1 MKKTSQALLKAIQ
14 LSGALVHSTE
24 FFCETRLKPTYF
36 KREEKMGFV
45 NLIAF
50 ILNNTKKSLQFELD
64 NFFKKVQGPD
74 SSITKQ
80 AFSKARQKLSPKAF
94 VILFQ
99 AIVQQ
104 FYESNDF
111 KTYRD
116 FRLLAIDGSTLE
128 LQNTE
133 ELRNAY
139 GFAENRTHQIARA
152 RISGLYDVQ
161 NHLLVDALIDRYD
174 IDEQDF
180 AIRHIAKLLEY
191 GLKNDLILF
200 DRGYPSK
207 KLIALLME
215 SHINFLMRV
224 SSQFISE
231 VNQVKQPD
239 KIVEFKYKRQ
249 TYRIRVVKFV
259 LDSGNE
265 EILIS
270 NLTEAN
276 FKIDDFKQL
285 YFKRWGIETKY
296 NELKHKLEL
305 ENFTGEKPIV
315 IEQDFYASIYLSNM
329 AALAKMAS
337 DEQIQERN
345 QDKNLKYELQTN
357 TNILIGKLKDRLIFL
372 VLEPNARK
380 KKKMLKKL
388 INELSKNVVPIRPNK
403 TWPRIKKTTRDRY
416 PMNQKKCL

>member
-1 MKKTSQALLKAIQ
+1 MEKTAQALLKAIQ
-14 LSGALVHSTE
+14 LSEKLIHSLE
-24 FFCETRLKPTYF
+24 FFCEVRLKPAYF
-36 KREEKMGFV
+36 SREGKMGFV
-45 NLIAF
+45 NTIAF
-50 ILNNTKKSLQFELD
+50 MLNNTKKSLQFELD
-64 NFFKKVQGPD
+64 HFFNVIHATEC
-74 SSITKQ
+74 SISKQ
-80 AFSKARQKLSPKAF
+80 AFSEARQKLSPKAF
-94 VILFQ
+94 IILFQ
-99 AIVQQ
+99 AVVQQ

-116 FRLLAIDGSTLE
+116 FRILAIDGSTLE

-152 RISGLYDVQ
+152 RISALYDVE
-161 NHLLVDALIDRYD
+161 NHFLVDALIDRYD

-215 SHINFLMRV
+215 SNIKFLMRV
-224 SSQFISE
+224 SSQFIKE
-231 VNQVKQPD
+231 VNQVKEPD
-239 KIVEFKYKRQ
+239 KIVKFKYKRK
-249 TYRIRVVKFV
+249 TYRIRVIKFI

-265 EILIS
+265 EILITS
-270 NLTEAN
+270 LTEDN
-276 FKIDDFKQL
+276 FTIDDFKQL
-285 YFKRWGIETKY
+285 YFKRWGIESKY
-296 NELKHKLEL
+296 SELKHKLEI
-305 ENFTGEKPIV
+305 ENFSGVKPIAV
-315 IEQDFYASIYLSNM
+315 EQDFYASMYLTNM
-329 AALAKMAS
+329 DALAKSAS
-337 DEQIQERN
+337 DEQIQARN
-345 QDKNLKYELQTN
+345 QDKDLKYKQQTN
-357 TNILIGKLKDRLIFL
+357 TNILIGKLKDKLIFM

-380 KKKMLKKL
+380 RNKMLRQL
-388 INELSKNVVPIRPNK
+388 IKELSMNVVPIRPGR

>member
-1 MKKTSQALLKAIQ
+1 MKKTAQSLLKAVQ
-14 LSGALVHSTE
+14 LSEKLLHSLE
-24 FFCETRLKPTYF
+24 YFCEARLKPTYF
-36 KREEKMGFV
+36 RREGKMG
-45 NLIAF
+45 LINMVAF

-64 NFFKKVQGPD
+64 NFFKVVQGTD
-74 SSITKQ
+74 CSITKQ
-80 AFSKARQKLSPKAF
+80 AFSEARQKLSPKAF
-94 VILFQ
+94 AILFQ
-99 AIVQQ
+99 AVVQQ

-128 LQNTE
+128 LQNTA

-152 RISGLYDVQ
+152 RISALYDVE

-207 KLIALLME
+207 KLIALLTK

-224 SSQFISE
+224 SSSFIKE
-231 VNQVKQPD
+231 VNQVKTQD
-239 KIVEFKYKRQ
+239 EIVEFRYQRQ
-249 TYRIRVVKFV
+249 NYRIRVVKFI

-265 EILIS
+265 EFLIS
-270 NLTEAN
+270 SLTEDS
-276 FKIDDFKQL
+276 FTIDDFKQL

-296 NELKHKLEL
+296 NELKHKLEI
-305 ENFTGEKPIV
+305 ENFSGVKPIAV
-315 IEQDFYASIYLSNM
+315 EQDFYASMYLSNM

-345 QDKNLKYELQTN
+345 QDKDLKYQQQTN
-357 TNILIGKLKDRLIFL
+357 TNILIGKLKDRLIFI
-372 VLEPNARK
+372 VLEPNVHKRN
-380 KKKMLKKL
+380 KMLRQL
-388 INELSKNVVPIRPNK
+388 IKELSKNVVPIRPGR
-403 TWPRIKKTTRDRY
+403 TWLRIKKTTRDRY